1 MASPHTSLTE
11 MFASH
16 GAHAAATTGAVTAV
30 AAAQNNTRVATA
42 ETRLAALTAAAA
54 AKNNSMVAAE
64 KNKTAAFDAMMA
76 AIEQKQ
82 GQMWVIK
89 DFDKLEGKVVGSGKC
104 PGIVQS
110 HGGLPLVKAWFEGPK
125 VRGLSV
131 TPYGTAVAT
140 FVNGRYPNWE
150 TGNHVAI
157 YIDQHPAKG
166 VLVFDQWTGEPA
178 GYRWMKFGDGVSDR
192 SNDGAA
198 LSIILTRKAN

>member
-1 MASPHTSLTE
+1 MASPHTS
-11 MFASH
+11 FADMQAAH
-16 GAHAAATTGAVTAV
+16 ADHAAAKMAAMTAV

-42 ETRLAALTAAAA
+42 ESRLAALTAAAA

-76 AIEQKQ
+76 AIAQKQ

-89 DFDKLEGKVVGSGKC
+89 DFDALKGKVVGSGKC

-110 HGGLPLVKAWFEGPK
+110 HGGLPQVKVWFEGPK
-125 VRGLSV
+125 VRGL
-131 TPYGTAVAT
+131 TAIPYGTAIAT
-140 FVNGRYPNWE
+140 FVNGRYPNWQ

-166 VLVFDQWTGEPA
+166 VLVFDQ
-178 GYRWMKFGDGVSDR
+178 
-192 SNDGAA
+192 
-198 LSIILTRKAN
+198 